1 MQNDM
6 ANWLLQNQKS
16 MLINVNRY
24 ARLSPFFLNQHRFIS
39 LAHIVTL
46 CKEKKRQGKHTSD
59 KNVCADFCAPTWS
72 RYSYTYSANLKN
84 KQKKDS
90 I

>member
-6 ANWLLQNQKS
+6 TNWLLQNQKS

-46 CKEKKRQGKHTSD
+46 CKEKKDRANIPLIKTSALIS
-59 KNVCADFCAPTWS
+59 VLLHGADTHIRTA
-72 RYSYTYSANLKN
+72 L
-84 KQKKDS
+84 